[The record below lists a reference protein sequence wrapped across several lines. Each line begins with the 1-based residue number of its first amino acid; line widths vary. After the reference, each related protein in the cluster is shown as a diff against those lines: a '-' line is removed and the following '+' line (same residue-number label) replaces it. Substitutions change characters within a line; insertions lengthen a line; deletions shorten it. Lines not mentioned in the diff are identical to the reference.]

1 MRRIAPLVLA
11 VPLALAGCG
20 GSGDD
25 MPTVKGEFGKA
36 PDVAI
41 PTETPI
47 AKQRAEV
54 VTEGKGAVVKKG
66 DVVVAGYAGYVWGA
80 DKKNRLVE
88 STYKQ
93 GTPTAFAINDQLVK
107 GLRDGLIDKKVGSRV
122 QVLLPAKDVY
132 GAQGNAQAGVKKD
145 DSLLFV
151 MDLIADYKGKA
162 FAQGAAQKT
171 GDKKLP
177 EVTGGDGSAPKIEI
191 PKNDPPSKLSTTV
204 LKQGTGP
211 EVKKGQL
218 VVVQYTGVNWRDG
231 KVFDSTWSKG
241 GTPFPTLIG
250 RGAVIKGWDTG
261 VVGQKAGSRVL
272 LVVPPK
278 DGYGKQGASQ
288 AGIKGTDT
296 LAFVIDILGSH

>member
-1 MRRIAPLVLA
+1 MRRLAPLVLA
-11 VPLALAGCG
+11 IPLAVAGCG
-20 GSGDD
+20 SSDD

-41 PTETPI
+41 PSETPI

-54 VTEGKGAVVKKG
+54 VTEGKGRAVKQG

-93 GTPTAFAINDQLVK
+93 GTPTAFAINDQLVA
-107 GLRDGLIDKKVGSRV
+107 GLRTGLVGKKIGSRV
-122 QVLLPAKDVY
+122 QVLLPAKEVY
-132 GAQGNAQAGVKKD
+132 GDQGNTQAGVKKD

-151 MDLIADYKGKA
+151 MDLLADYPGKA
-162 FAQGAAQKT
+162 SATGAGQKA
-171 GDKKLP
+171 DDAKLP
-177 EVTGGDGSAPKIEI
+177 KVTGGDGAQPKIEI
-191 PKNDPPSKLSTTV
+191 PKGDPPAKLSTTV
-204 LKQGTGP
+204 LKQGNGP
-211 EVKKGQL
+211 AVKSGQL

-261 VVGQKAGSRVL
+261 VVGQKAGSRLL

-278 DGYGKQGASQ
+278 DGYGKKGASQ

-296 LAFVIDILGSH
+296 LVFVIDVLGAH